1 MLNILLPL
9 MGMLLQPTLLYST
22 PLCSLSLLSQSKQ
35 TLSDPLVIVFVCNGK
50 LTLYITI
57 YCILQPQINTWI
69 IESNWIFLY
78 FLNVD
83 AWLFL
88 HVNII
93 EAKLNYNWNDIC
105 KWNWK
110 DLKYKDIWHQIIRQ
124 FKGYLHKIRKQL
136 KSN

>member
-9 MGMLLQPTLLYST
+9 MGMLLQPTLLYS
-22 PLCSLSLLSQSKQ
+22 PSLSLLSLSIQQ
-35 TLSDPLVIVFVCNGK
+35 TLSDPLVIVFACNGK

-69 IESNWIFLY
+69 TESNWIFLY

-124 FKGYLHKIRKQL
+124 FKGYLHKIREQL